1 MKKFK
6 YCNFNRQ
13 AYFYH
18 YAVANEYLYDEFN
31 DEYYNDLIQSL
42 KSSGNEKLI
51 ERQSDDDL
59 RSEAM
64 AIWTTVWSR
73 C

>member
-6 YCNFNRQ
+6 YCNFSRK

-18 YAVANEYLYDEFN
+18 YAVANEHRYDDFN
-31 DEYYNDLIQSL
+31 DEYYNELMTSL

-51 ERQSDDDL
+51 EQKSDEDL
-59 RSEAM
+59 RSEAES
-64 AIWTTVWSR
+64 IWTTVWNR